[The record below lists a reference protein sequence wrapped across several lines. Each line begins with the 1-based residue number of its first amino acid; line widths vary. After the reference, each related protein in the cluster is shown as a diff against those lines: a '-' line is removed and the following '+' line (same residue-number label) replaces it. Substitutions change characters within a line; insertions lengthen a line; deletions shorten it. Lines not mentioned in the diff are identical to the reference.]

1 MKSIIRTLLVLCVIS
16 TAAYAQLPDV
26 VINEINFN
34 SSPDADA
41 EDWLEIFNRTNS
53 DIDISGW
60 VLKDSNDD
68 NEFIIPA
75 NTTLAAGDYL
85 VLITDSSAFRGN
97 HPNVVKFIG
106 TVDFKFSNG
115 GELLRLYDDSATL
128 IDQVEY
134 DDEGDWPTASDGEG
148 PTLELIDPD
157 KDNDDASNW
166 AASTGNGTP
175 GEANSRLITSAEDQI
190 FTPQDFVLNQN
201 YPNPFNPK
209 TVIGYQLAVSSPVS
223 LKVFDMLGRE
233 VAVLVN
239 EFKSAGTHTIEFN
252 AANIPSGIYIY
263 QLSTRN
269 VSLTRKMTLLK

>member
-34 SSPDADA
+34 SSPDADT
-41 EDWLEIFNRTNS
+41 EDWLEIFNRTGS

-68 NEFIIPA
+68 NEFLIPS
-75 NTTLAAGDYL
+75 NTILASGTYL
-85 VLITDSSAFRGN
+85 VLVNDSAAFSSV
-97 HPNVVKFIG
+97 HSNVTNFIG
-106 TVDFKFSNG
+106 SVDFNFSNG

-134 DDEGDWPTASDGEG
+134 DDEDDWPTESDGEG
-148 PTLELIDPD
+148 PTLELINPD
-157 KDNDDASNW
+157 EDNDNASNW

-175 GEANSRLITSAEDQI
+175 GEANSRLVSSSENDPFSPEDFI
-190 FTPQDFVLNQN
+190 LNQN
-201 YPNPFNPK
+201 YPNPFNPN
-209 TVIGYQLAVSSPVS
+209 TVISYQLSANSRVD
-223 LKVFDMLGRE
+223 LRVFDMLGRE

-239 EFKSAGTHTIEFN
+239 EFKSAGTHSVEFS
-252 AANIPSGIYIY
+252 ASNIPSGIYIY
-263 QLSTRN
+263 KLDTGTK
-269 VSLTRKMTLLK
+269 SLTRKMTLLK